1 MAKLPD
7 KYILAELQV
16 ESYLVSAAMP
26 KFVSGEQFRT
36 DAKCTDHKVV
46 LGGCEVGTG
55 RWFQVVI
62 TKLDAPYLFA
72 EGKGSQW
79 ASTSAELLAS
89 MAALVAFGWTEQCR
103 VRKSVEL
110 CFTAGT
116 DNRSNEFLSWKHTT
130 TRWPLMLV
138 NLQLS
143 SLLAKGRLCLRLR
156 WRPRELNTIADDI
169 TNSVFTQVDM
179 AKQIPMSYAD
189 IPTPIIH
196 ALWDTKVEFDELR
209 AQAKS
214 SAVPGARKRKRQDKS
229 PW

>member
-1 MAKLPD
+1 
-7 KYILAELQV
+7 
-16 ESYLVSAAMP
+16 
-26 KFVSGEQFRT
+26 
-36 DAKCTDHKVV
+36 
-46 LGGCEVGTG
+46 
-55 RWFQVVI
+55 
-62 TKLDAPYLFA
+62 
-72 EGKGSQW
+72 
-79 ASTSAELLAS
+79 
-89 MAALVAFGWTEQCR
+89 
-103 VRKSVEL
+103 
-110 CFTAGT
+110 
-116 DNRSNEFLSWKHTT
+116 
-130 TRWPLMLV
+130 MLV